1 MFQRLRKS
9 PPVCFVISLLRFLSG
24 TLKYSKEYVGDRV
37 RMKNG
42 EEFEIFRHVTV
53 NQHSSETAG
62 ALFIIRFKFA
72 RLTYKVNEFISQF
85 PMLLITGFPGFR
97 KKMYAVNYANGYWQG
112 IYQWE
117 SIEALEAYRKS
128 FVLAL
133 MNKRALKNSVTF
145 DIIDKQDLKTFIKIN
160 EVLL

>member
-1 MFQRLRKS
+1 
-9 PPVCFVISLLRFLSG
+9 
-24 TLKYSKEYVGDRV
+24 
-37 RMKNG
+37 
-42 EEFEIFRHVTV
+42 
-53 NQHSSETAG
+53 
-62 ALFIIRFKFA
+62 
-72 RLTYKVNEFISQF
+72 
-85 PMLLITGFPGFR
+85 
-97 KKMYAVNYANGYWQG
+97 MYAVNYANGYWQG

-160 EVLL
+160 EALL